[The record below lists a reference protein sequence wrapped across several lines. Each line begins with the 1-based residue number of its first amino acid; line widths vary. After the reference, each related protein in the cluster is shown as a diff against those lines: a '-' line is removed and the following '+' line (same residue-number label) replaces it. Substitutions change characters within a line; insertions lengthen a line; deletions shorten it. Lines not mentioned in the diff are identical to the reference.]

1 MPTCVPIKDLRDT
14 AAFDELVDKSPTPI
28 TVTKN
33 GYDRFV
39 CMRSRDYENL
49 VNKSAEAQLLA
60 RIEIMEYERKHGL
73 AEDAYVVTER
83 IMDKYGL

>member
-60 RIEIMEYERKHGL
+60 RIEIMEYERENGL
-73 AEDAYVVTER
+73 ARDISEVMEE
-83 IMDKYGL
+83 MGEKYGF